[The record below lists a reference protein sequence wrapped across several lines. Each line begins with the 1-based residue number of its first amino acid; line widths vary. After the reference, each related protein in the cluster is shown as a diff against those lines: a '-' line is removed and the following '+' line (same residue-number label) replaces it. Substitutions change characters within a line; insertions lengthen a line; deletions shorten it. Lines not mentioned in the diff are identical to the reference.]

1 MILNNRCSSRPGYV
15 LVVTL
20 GLLVLSSTLLV
31 AVGRVA
37 VRHAL
42 AAREAEDHLQR
53 RWATIS
59 CRNAVLPFAD
69 QILANAEVQQVRPV
83 PVTRIRLRLGAED
96 VELIVSDEQAKAN
109 VNALLEVTSS
119 DKSEIESRIRQ
130 SLSGTGLMNA
140 VRIRP
145 ASLPFTSTPQ
155 APARLPGTTQPSGHG
170 PGVPRWITG
179 LGQIFD
185 NVAPPRLLAGPGS
198 APIDVIT
205 CWGPGATN
213 VLRASEKSLILAAGS
228 SMSAMDIGR
237 LIVARNAQFRG
248 RAISGARATPA
259 PGTAAVNAAAT
270 DPIGR
275 LLAQAKITVKDRG
288 KLPLSAGTACY
299 SLWIIVGDSPQA
311 RHYLIV
317 SDESN
322 PQKPRIDSFVW

>member
-1 MILNNRCSSRPGYV
+1 MILNNHRSNRPGYV

-31 AVGRVA
+31 TVGRVA

-42 AAREAEDHLQR
+42 AARKAEEQLQR

-59 CRNAVLPFAD
+59 CRNAVLPFAE
-69 QILANAEVQQVRPV
+69 QILANAEIQQVRPV
-83 PVTRIRLRLGAED
+83 PVTQIRLRLGGQD
-96 VELIVSDEQAKAN
+96 VQLIVSDEQAKAN
-109 VNALLEVTSS
+109 VNALLEVSSS
-119 DKSEIESRIRQ
+119 DKSEVESRIRQ
-130 SLSGTGLMNA
+130 SLSGTGLMSA
-140 VRIRP
+140 VRLRP
-145 ASLPFTSTPQ
+145 ASLVPGSTTRAS
-155 APARLPGTTQPSGHG
+155 APLPGTTQPSGHG
-170 PGVPRWITG
+170 AGVPRWITG

-185 NVAPPRLLAGPGS
+185 NVPPERLLAGVGS
-198 APIDVIT
+198 APINVMT

-213 VLRASEKSLILAAGS
+213 VQRASEKSLILAAGS
-228 SMSAMDIGR
+228 SMSAIDIGR
-237 LIVARNAQFRG
+237 LIAARNAQFRG
-248 RAISGARATPA
+248 RAVSGARATPTLGAA
-259 PGTAAVNAAAT
+259 PNGPST

-275 LLAQAKITVKDRG
+275 LLAEAKVTVKDRG

-299 SLWIIVGDSPQA
+299 SLWIIVGDSRQA